1 MLPTYCV
8 KWLPV
13 FCVIATVLF
22 ACAVE
27 QPMMGTVFDGRDKA
41 FDFELSNQYGQ
52 KVSLADFRGQIV
64 VLTFVYTSC
73 SDTCPIVT
81 SHLKKLYYML
91 GEQVEGVVFLAV
103 SVDPKRDTV
112 ERAYEYSEQWDMLD
126 KWNLLVGDSETLK
139 SIWKEYYID
148 PVLSQNNNA
157 LLSGKKPSN
166 TRNDVVSGLQQKVI
180 AKYDILHSTP
190 VYLIDDQGVL
200 RVLFTLPF
208 DPESVSNDIR
218 LMLD

>member
-1 MLPTYCV
+1 MLPTCCV

-13 FCVIATVLF
+13 FCVIVTVLF
-22 ACAVE
+22 SCAVE

-73 SDTCPIVT
+73 FDTCPIVT
-81 SHLKKLYYML
+81 SHLKKLYDIL

-157 LLSGKKPSN
+157 LLSDKKLSD
-166 TRNDVVSGLQQKVI
+166 TRNDVVSVLQQKVM

-208 DPESVSNDIR
+208 NPESVSNDIR

>member
-1 MLPTYCV
+1 MLPTCCV

-22 ACAVE
+22 SCAVE

-81 SHLKKLYYML
+81 SHLKKLYDML

-157 LLSGKKPSN
+157 LLSGKKLSN

>member
-1 MLPTYCV
+1 MLPTCCV

-22 ACAVE
+22 SCAVE

-81 SHLKKLYYML
+81 SHLNKLYYML

-190 VYLIDDQGVL
+190 VYLIDDHGVL